1 VEKMLKIELA
11 QNWLKLERLDR
22 SRRYDPAGVNGTQ
35 NRLCMTKLSQSE
47 ISYFIIKTK
56 NIYIYNE
63 IIKKKKKKN

>member
-35 NRLCMTKLSQSE
+35 NRLCITKISQSE
-47 ISYFIIKTK
+47 ISYFIIK
-56 NIYIYNE
+56 
-63 IIKKKKKKN
+63 